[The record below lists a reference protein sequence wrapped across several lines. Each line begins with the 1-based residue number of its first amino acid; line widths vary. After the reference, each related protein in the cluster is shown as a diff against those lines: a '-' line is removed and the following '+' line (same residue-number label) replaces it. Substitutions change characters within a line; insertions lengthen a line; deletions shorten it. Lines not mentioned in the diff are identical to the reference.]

1 MKLILIIFFTIIF
14 SSNNLFANF
23 KGNIIVKV
31 ENEIITNFE
40 IKNKILSTLILSK
53 QEINQQSIN
62 KLKKQALE
70 TLIQQK
76 LKEIELKKYQI
87 KSDNSQINSYINK
100 LSSNDLLG
108 LQNRFKDHN
117 LDFQLFFKEIETQL
131 NWQKLI
137 YKIYANKIEIDEKS
151 IEDEFKEIIKNQ
163 KQDVIEF
170 KISEIEVLN
179 ERNKELTQNKI
190 NEIKQLI
197 LDEGFETI
205 AAKYSISSSSSNKG
219 NIGWVNSDSLSK
231 RIYNVIIK
239 MNLGEVSE
247 PIMNSDTILF
257 LKIDDKRLIKK
268 KKLDENDLKE
278 RIRNKRKN
286 ELFNLYSNSYLS
298 KLKNTSLIEY
308 K

>member
-137 YKIYANKIEIDEKS
+137 YKIFTNKIEIDEKS

-163 KQDVIEF
+163 KQDIIEF
-170 KISEIEVLN
+170 KISEIEILN

-205 AAKYSISSSSSNKG
+205 AAKYSISSSSSNNG

-231 RIYNVIIK
+231 RLYNVIIK

>member
-1 MKLILIIFFTIIF
+1 M
-14 SSNNLFANF
+14 
-23 KGNIIVKV
+23 

-163 KQDVIEF
+163 KQDIIEF
-170 KISEIEVLN
+170 KISEIEILN

-257 LKIDDKRLIKK
+257 LKIDDKRLIR
-268 KKLDENDLKE
+268 KKLD
-278 RIRNKRKN
+278 RK
-286 ELFNLYSNSYLS
+286 
-298 KLKNTSLIEY
+298 
-308 K
+308 